1 MSLLSASETVSYN
14 VDDLE
19 FTVIAVGAIFIIL
32 LLIKHWRAR

>member
-1 MSLLSASETVSYN
+1 MSMGEGVEYR

-32 LLIKHWRAR
+32 LLIKHWRDG